1 MWVVGVELDS
11 DVDLDV
17 VDEVGDNDVDVG
29 VCVPHSIIRNRSNAQ
44 VTHMR
49 VAAVVVVVVDNCGWS
64 SM

>member
-1 MWVVGVELDS
+1 MWVVGAELDS

-17 VDEVGDNDVDVG
+17 VEDSEDGDNVDNVW

-49 VAAVVVVVVDNCGWS
+49 VIEVVVDNWG
-64 SM
+64 

>member
-1 MWVVGVELDS
+1 M
-11 DVDLDV
+11 DLDA
-17 VDEVGDNDVDVG
+17 EVEFDPDVEEDFEDGDNDDDVG

-49 VAAVVVVVVDNCGWS
+49 VAAVVVVVDNCGWS